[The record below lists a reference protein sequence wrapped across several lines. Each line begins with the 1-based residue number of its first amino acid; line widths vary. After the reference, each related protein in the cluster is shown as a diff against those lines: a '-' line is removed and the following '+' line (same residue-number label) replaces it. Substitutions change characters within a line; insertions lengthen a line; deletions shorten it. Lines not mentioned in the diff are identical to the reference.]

1 MKIWKTLRCVDILKD
16 QPFGK
21 LGKQIYIGQELNLPT
36 WQVRILPLNHRC
48 LCSVLRCKYFF
59 FFYDVQRV
67 PFKQLFSSKESSGER
82 SFFPDSRVKGLI
94 PAASQ
99 FVVSVS
105 SVRRRWILAQ
115 IIGVRL
121 AEKPIKP
128 LLLHTPWLS
137 AVKTAVEGASAPQL
151 VIWHP
156 HSEGSPPRFLS
167 SVLLRFENL
176 THFTAAEQ
184 GRVSILGL
192 ENPAEPSLAQTHQDL
207 LRSSVDT
214 AID

>member
-1 MKIWKTLRCVDILKD
+1 MRMRCFKV
-16 QPFGK
+16 
-21 LGKQIYIGQELNLPT
+21 
-36 WQVRILPLNHRC
+36 QV
-48 LCSVLRCKYFF
+48 FF

-82 SFFPDSRVKGLI
+82 SFFPDRRVKGLI